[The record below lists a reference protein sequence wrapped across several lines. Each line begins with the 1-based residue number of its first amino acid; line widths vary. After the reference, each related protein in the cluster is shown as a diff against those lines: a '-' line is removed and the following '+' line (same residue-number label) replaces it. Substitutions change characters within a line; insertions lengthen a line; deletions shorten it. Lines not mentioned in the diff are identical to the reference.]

1 MSNTPF
7 RRAALGLALA
17 LGAAFAFSPALA
29 QADKS
34 VVVEQ
39 APALSAFGLWARQ
52 VIVQAPEPAVTSVRL
67 SPFELA
73 GAPQQQVFQAL
84 PVILGAPELPLIGT
98 GATDITKA
106 WNPSF
111 NYQGMVMRL
120 VVLDRAGRQRVARP
134 MGTPLQVGERFKLRI
149 TATFDAVAD
158 VDQVLG
164 EPWTSVRTGQV
175 YPKPGLSVAMKPGET
190 IELPIGTDEYF
201 VMGPRPDE
209 RLVVSVR
216 HPRALD
222 GARSNQPAYRQDSAT
237 ASNYLQLVPKGS
249 FPVIEQVITQRR

>member
-1 MSNTPF
+1 MLHIPF

-17 LGAAFAFSPALA
+17 LGAALSAAPALA

-39 APALSAFGLWARQ
+39 VPALPAFGLWTSQ
-52 VIVQAPEPAVTSVRL
+52 VIVQAPEPAVSTVRL
-67 SPFELA
+67 WPFELTA
-73 GAPQQQVFQAL
+73 APQQQVFQPL

-98 GATDITKA
+98 GAADITKA
-106 WNPSF
+106 WSPSF
-111 NYQGMVMRL
+111 NYQGVVMRQ
-120 VVLDRAGRQRVARP
+120 VVLDRAGRQRAARP
-134 MGTPLQVGERFKLRI
+134 MGTPLQAGERFKLRI

-158 VDQVLG
+158 VDQLLG

-175 YPKPGLSVAMKPGET
+175 YPKAGMSVAMKPGET
-190 IELPIGTDEYF
+190 IELPMGADEYF
-201 VMGPRPDE
+201 VMGPKADE

-216 HPRALD
+216 HPKALD
-222 GARSNQPAYRQDSAT
+222 AARSNQPAYRQDTAT

-249 FPVIEQVITQRR
+249 FPVIEQVVTQRR